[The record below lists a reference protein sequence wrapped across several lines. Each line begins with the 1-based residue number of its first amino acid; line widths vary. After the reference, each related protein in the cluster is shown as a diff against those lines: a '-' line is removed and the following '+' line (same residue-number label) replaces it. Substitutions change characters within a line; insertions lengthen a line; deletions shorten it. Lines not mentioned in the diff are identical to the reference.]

1 MDKNTKILIPEIP
14 GEWTQRQ
21 RNGNLNVWNGADHHR
36 FHRTTTDLPE
46 VSLRPPENGLYA
58 ERIDG
63 AWYWVSGCAKCN
75 GTGEKYSY
83 SVCDKHNVCRLCGT
97 HRSKLT
103 ETPWGHPD
111 GFTCKPCQDAEDAVT
126 KAEALAK
133 VAETDYDEWDY
144 RCQDEC
150 KCPHC
155 ATVIHIEAEDY
166 GDKNMACDTCGGEF
180 YLVTEYTVQFTT
192 TVIGECIT
200 A

>member
-1 MDKNTKILIPEIP
+1 MDKNTKILITEIP
-14 GEWTQRQ
+14 GEWAQRQ
-21 RNGNLNVWNGADHHR
+21 RNGSLNVWNGEDHHR

-111 GFTCKPCQDAEDAVT
+111 GFTCKPCQDAEDAAA
-126 KAEALAK
+126 KAAALAK
-133 VAETDYDEWDY
+133 VAESDYDEWNY
-144 RCQDEC
+144 QAQDEC

-155 ATVIHIEAEDY
+155 ATVIRIESEDY
-166 GDKNMACDTCGGEF
+166 GDKNMDCDTCGGQFE
-180 YLVTEYTVQFTT
+180 LTTEYSVTFTT
-192 TVIGECIT
+192 KVIGERIT

>member
-14 GEWTQRQ
+14 GEWTQCQ
-21 RNGNLNVWNGADHHR
+21 RNGSLNVWNGADHHR
-36 FHRTTTDLPE
+36 FHRTTTDQPE

-75 GTGEKYSY
+75 GTGEQYSY

-111 GFTCKPCQDAEDAVT
+111 GFTCKPCQDAEDAVA
-126 KAEALAK
+126 KAAALAK
-133 VAETDYDEWDY
+133 VAESDYDEWDY
-144 RCQDEC
+144 RLQDEC

-155 ATVIHIEAEDY
+155 ATVIHIETEDY
-166 GDKNMACDTCGGEF
+166 GDKNMACDTCAGEF
-180 YLVTEYTVQFTT
+180 ELVTEYTVQFTT
-192 TVIGECIT
+192 TVIGDRIT

>member
-21 RNGNLNVWNGADHHR
+21 RNGSLNVWNGADHHR

-83 SVCDKHNVCRLCGT
+83 VVCDKHNVCRLCST

-111 GFTCKPCQDAEDAVT
+111 GFTCKPCQGAEDAVA
-126 KAEALAK
+126 KAAALAK
-133 VAETDYDEWDY
+133 VAESEYDEWDY
-144 RCQDEC
+144 RSQDE
-150 KCPHC
+150 
-155 ATVIHIEAEDY
+155 
-166 GDKNMACDTCGGEF
+166 
-180 YLVTEYTVQFTT
+180 
-192 TVIGECIT
+192 
-200 A
+200 

>member
-21 RNGNLNVWNGADHHR
+21 RNGSLNVWNGTDHHR

-46 VSLRPPENGLYA
+46 VSLLPPENGLYA

-75 GTGEKYSY
+75 GTSEKYSY
-83 SVCDKHNVCRLCGT
+83 SVCDKHNVCRLCST

-111 GFTCKPCQDAEDAVT
+111 GFTCKPCQDAEDAVA
-126 KAEALAK
+126 KAAALAK
-133 VAETDYDEWDY
+133 VAETGYDEWDY
-144 RCQDEC
+144 RNLDVKSTRRE
-150 KCPHC
+150 
-155 ATVIHIEAEDY
+155 
-166 GDKNMACDTCGGEF
+166 
-180 YLVTEYTVQFTT
+180 
-192 TVIGECIT
+192 
-200 A
+200 